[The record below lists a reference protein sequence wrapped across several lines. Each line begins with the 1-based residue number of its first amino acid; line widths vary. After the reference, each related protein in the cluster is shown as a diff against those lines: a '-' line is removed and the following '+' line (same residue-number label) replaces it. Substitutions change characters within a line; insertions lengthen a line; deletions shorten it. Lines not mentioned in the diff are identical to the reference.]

1 MCVGGVNGRQKREAS
16 VMKGLT
22 SCQTDVMMKEV
33 NGKLIRM
40 APVFTSDE
48 RWPGMTK

>member
-1 MCVGGVNGRQKREAS
+1 MGGRREKLASTS